1 MLFTIVN
8 ERTPTLS
15 NRSNQRWQMSG
26 IAGILATAW
35 SYGWMRLSGVPL
47 LGRGALW
54 LASLSAPPYYD
65 RRRLARYHP
74 RGYVAPSATLYHRDL
89 SLGAHVFIGDRVTIY
104 QDRDGGG
111 VALGD
116 RVHLYG
122 DTTIQTGA
130 GGSLSVGSNTHIQP
144 RCQFSAYKSPIQIG
158 SGVQIAPGCGFYS
171 YAHGMKLGLSMQEQ
185 PLTTKGGIV
194 IEDDVWLGYGAI
206 VLDGVRIGRGAV
218 VGAGAVVT
226 RDVPEFA
233 IATGVPARAIA
244 GRT

>member
-1 MLFTIVN
+1 MLFALAYKS
-8 ERTPTLS
+8 TPALLS
-15 NRSNQRWQMSG
+15 RFNQRWQISG
-26 IAGILATAW
+26 VAGILATVW
-35 SYGWMRLSGVPL
+35 SYGWMRLAGVPF
-47 LGRGALW
+47 LGRGATW
-54 LASLSAPPYYD
+54 LAGLLAPPYYD
-65 RRRLARYHP
+65 RRRLARYHR
-74 RGYVAPSATLYHRDL
+74 RGYVAPGATLYHRDL
-89 SLGAHVFIGDRVTIY
+89 HLGAHVFLGDRVTIY
-104 QDRDGGG
+104 QDRDGGR
-111 VALGD
+111 VELGD

-130 GGSLSVGSNTHIQP
+130 GGSLRVGTNTHIQP

-171 YAHGMKLGLSMQEQ
+171 YAHGMKLGQSMQEQ

-206 VLDGVRIGRGAV
+206 VLDGVRIGKGAV

-226 RDVPEFA
+226 KDVPEFT
-233 IATGVPARAIA
+233 IAAGTPARAIA

>member
-1 MLFTIVN
+1 MLFAFAREGTPVFLSRLKQRWKISGFAGVVTIV
-8 ERTPTLS
+8 
-15 NRSNQRWQMSG
+15 
-26 IAGILATAW
+26 W
-35 SYGWMRLSGVPL
+35 SYGWMRLSGIPL
-47 LGRGALW
+47 LGRGAVC
-54 LASLSAPPYYD
+54 LASLLAPPYYD
-65 RRRLARYHP
+65 RRRLARYHR

-89 SLGAHVFIGDRVTIY
+89 SLGANIFIGDRVTIY
-104 QDRDGGG
+104 QDRDGGR
-111 VALGD
+111 VKLGD
-116 RVHLYG
+116 RVYLYG

-130 GGSLSVGSNTHIQP
+130 GGSLSVGINTHIQP

-171 YAHGMKLGLSMQEQ
+171 YAHGMKLGLSMQDQ
-185 PLTTKGGIV
+185 PLITKGGIT

-206 VLDGVRIGRGAV
+206 VLDGVRIGKGAV

-244 GRT
+244 RRT